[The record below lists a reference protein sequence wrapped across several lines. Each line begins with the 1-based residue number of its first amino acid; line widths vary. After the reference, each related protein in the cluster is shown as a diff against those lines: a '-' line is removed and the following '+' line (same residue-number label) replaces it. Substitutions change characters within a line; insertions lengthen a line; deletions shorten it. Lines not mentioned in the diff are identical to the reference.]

1 MPKFLVTLH
10 KNTTKEISC
19 DRFAVSEGI
28 AIFEANSPMPYCVA
42 AYPKDSWHGVVCI
55 EPPVI
60 PPAMLEAM
68 AAAKALAE
76 TPVIHEF
83 TPAIATGPATTVP
96 AETQAPTE

>member
-1 MPKFLVTLH
+1 MKFQIELH
-10 KNTTKEISC
+10 KETKEISC

-28 AIFEANSPMPYCVA
+28 AIFEGDRPLPHCIA
-42 AYPKDSWHGVVCI
+42 AYPPGSWHGVVCI

-76 TPVIHEF
+76 
-83 TPAIATGPATTVP
+83 APATEAPVVPVEAP
-96 AETQAPTE
+96 AETPTPAE